1 VIDLAELQFHS
12 AIWIAV
18 HDRDKRPLLNLLRS
32 DFQLSAE
39 TGQSL
44 PIIEEKLKC
53 PRGRRPWRATD
64 ELHDP
69 ESADVRRAAPL
80 CQSFQGGRA
89 KTGEEDKWAVEQALK
104 TLEERGFRAPPE
116 DRLENYLRRSRKPR
130 KRVPR

>member
-1 VIDLAELQFHS
+1 MTVTSGPYSICS
-12 AIWIAV
+12 AQTFSC
-18 HDRDKRPLLNLLRS
+18 P
-32 DFQLSAE
+32 QM

-44 PIIEEKLKC
+44 PIVEEKLKR

-69 ESADVRRAAPL
+69 ESADVRRAAP
-80 CQSFQGGRA
+80 FVGVFKEEGRKQGR
-89 KTGEEDKWAVEQALK
+89 KSRIHKWAVEQALK

-130 KRVPR
+130 KRAPR